1 MGTNGPDGKEG
12 VYKQVTGLSRGLAVL
27 QALVEAPNGRA
38 VPADLSRLTGI
49 HRTTVRRLLE
59 TLCRDGYVYRHESDG
74 SFLLTI
80 KLRRIGE
87 SMTDQEWVA
96 GVGAPIL
103 RDLSARVVWPC
114 DLAIP
119 DGTAMLI
126 RDSTHHFSPL
136 SFHRGMIGARLPMLR
151 TAMGR
156 AYLAFSR
163 DEVREAVL
171 RLIAEDPDP
180 ATRSTG
186 SPLPLAEILRRTRDQ
201 GFGLNF
207 REWKPIEK
215 TAAIALPIRT
225 QAGDVAACINIIVN
239 TAGVGYEKLKSD
251 FLPPLRLAIEA
262 IERLIGS
269 R

>member
-1 MGTNGPDGKEG
+1 MATTSPDGRG
-12 VYKQVTGLSRGLAVL
+12 SVYKQVTGLSRGLAVL

-38 VPADLSRLTGI
+38 LPADLARRTGI

-59 TLCRDGYVYRHESDG
+59 TLCRDGYVYRQESDG

-87 SMTDQEWVA
+87 SLTDQEWVA
-96 GVGAPIL
+96 AVAAPIL
-103 RDLSARVVWPC
+103 RELSAQVVWPC

-119 DGTAMLI
+119 DGIAMLI

-136 SFHRGMIGARLPMLR
+136 SFHRGMIGTRLPMLR

-163 DEVREAVL
+163 DEVREVVL

-215 TAAIALPIRT
+215 TAAIAVPIRT
-225 QAGDVAACINIIVN
+225 EPGDVVACMNIIVN
-239 TAGVGYEKLKSD
+239 TAGVNFEKLKSD
-251 FLPPLRLAIEA
+251 FLPPLRLAVAA